1 MMVSPH
7 DLDGC
12 TRTSCGGFHGKDA
25 ALGTVGA
32 ALGTVGAVRWVMA
45 ERRMDGG
52 ATGGDGGEA
61 SMAR

>member
-32 ALGTVGAVRWVMA
+32 VRQVMA

>member
-25 ALGTVGA
+25 ALGTVG
-32 ALGTVGAVRWVMA
+32 VVRRVMA